1 MRRKGGRRLAEGP
14 RARNLGVVYVVSL
27 GALATVGML
36 IVGACNTTYLEQPRD
51 EPQNAADIMR
61 AADLRPR
68 YPQSTATV
76 DTGGAS
82 PPKAFSFFGSPAPP
96 PATPQPSGSRDVEAL
111 APAPADPTQPSGSR
125 DVEAAAG
132 GYTLN
137 FENAPVSQVAKS
149 VLGDVLGVGY
159 VIDPR
164 AQGTISLSSG
174 RPVEKKDML
183 YVLENA
189 LSANNLVMVRNRVRL
204 PHRARQRGRSR
215 SGRRG

>member
-1 MRRKGGRRLAEGP
+1 MAEGP
-14 RARNLGVVYVVSL
+14 RARNLGVVHVVSL

-36 IVGACNTTYLEQPRD
+36 IVGGCNTTYLDQPRD

-82 PPKAFSFFGSPAPP
+82 PPKAFSFFGLPAPP

-125 DVEAAAG
+125 DVEGGAG

-149 VLGDVLGVGY
+149 VLGDILGVGY

-189 LSANNLVMVRNRVRL
+189 LAANNLVMVRTRPVTASRR
-204 PHRARQRGRSR
+204 PMRAVSARSTR
-215 SGRRG
+215 